1 MSQATLLVGALLAMF
16 VVYLAVNQ
24 RLGTYLAIVY

>member
-1 MSQATLLVGALLAMF
+1 VSQATIVVGALMAMF
-16 VVYLAVNQ
+16 VVYLAVNN